1 MRLAGCTF
9 LPWGREDHG
18 IGSGGSVRVDLGS
31 PQFSR
36 GFAEAG
42 PRFLNW
48 IGPGSGTSVRLDVT
62 KGEDLRQHQ

>member
-42 PRFLNW
+42 PVFKLDRA
-48 IGPGSGTSVRLDVT
+48 GVRDFCPT
-62 KGEDLRQHQ
+62 